1 MAKKAVN
8 KSQAIRDTLATGVE
22 SPTEVAKIL
31 AEKGITVHP
40 SAVSVIKGKMKKGKR
55 ATAAKHSALPSD
67 HGMVSVAALKLF
79 LDAADEL
86 GRPLAKKL
94 LG

>member
-8 KSQAIRDTLATGVE
+8 KSQAIRDT
-22 SPTEVAKIL
+22 L